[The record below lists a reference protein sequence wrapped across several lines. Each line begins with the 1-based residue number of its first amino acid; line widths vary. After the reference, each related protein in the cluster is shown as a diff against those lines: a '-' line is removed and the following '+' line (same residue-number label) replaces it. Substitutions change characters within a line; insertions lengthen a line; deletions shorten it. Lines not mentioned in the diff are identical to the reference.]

1 MKVILTGT
9 KCPSAPFF
17 AALIALTT
25 SSSNTPAPTGSL
37 LTMHTQ
43 SPTEQC
49 CVDLVLVS
57 ILKMGTRRSSGSKTA
72 DSVRPR
78 EPAGN
83 VTLSFSTVCVFCD
96 FPFAAETSR
105 LLFFL
110 RSSFAAE
117 SSRLLFFLRS
127 SKFKPAQSTSYSSS
141 GVRHC
146 RPPEILPPEMH
157 NIIKLVKYLVV

>member
-96 FPFAAETSR
+96 FPFAAE
-105 LLFFL
+105 
-110 RSSFAAE
+110 

>member
-9 KCPSAPFF
+9 KCPSVLF
-17 AALIALTT
+17 ASTMALTT
-25 SSSNTPAPTGSL
+25 STSGTPASTGSS

-43 SPTEQC
+43 SPTEHC
-49 CVDLVLVS
+49 FVHLVLVS
-57 ILKMGTRRSSGSKTA
+57 ILEMATRRRSGSKTA

-110 RSSFAAE
+110 RSS
-117 SSRLLFFLRS
+117 
-127 SKFKPAQSTSYSSS
+127 KFKPAQSTSYSSS

-146 RPPEILPPEMH
+146 RPPRVSLPPEM
-157 NIIKLVKYLVV
+157 YE

>member
-9 KCPSAPFF
+9 KCPSVLF
-17 AALIALTT
+17 ASTMALTT
-25 SSSNTPAPTGSL
+25 STSGTPASTGSS

-43 SPTEQC
+43 SPTEHC
-49 CVDLVLVS
+49 FVDLVLVS

-83 VTLSFSTVCVFCD
+83 VTLYFSTVCVFCD

-105 LLFFL
+105 LLFF
-110 RSSFAAE
+110 RHSSFAAE

-146 RPPEILPPEMH
+146 RPPRVSLPPEM
-157 NIIKLVKYLVV
+157 YE